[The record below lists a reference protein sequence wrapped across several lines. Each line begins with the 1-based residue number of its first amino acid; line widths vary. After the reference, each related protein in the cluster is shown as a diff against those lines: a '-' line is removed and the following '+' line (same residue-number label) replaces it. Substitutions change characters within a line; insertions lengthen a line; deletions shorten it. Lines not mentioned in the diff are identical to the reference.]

1 MLAEIGILYMAMNMV
16 SQYLLEFLHY
26 RNNFVAECYAHALL
40 TLSVHVDLRIVILI

>member
-26 RNNFVAECYAHALL
+26 RS
-40 TLSVHVDLRIVILI
+40 TS